1 MKNLVLAVILFF
13 HLLVLAAQKTKDEQ
27 IRDLLPFEEIGHS
40 IASATAEQ
48 IPFFHSYPGLTD
60 RQLEDIIRHFIDS
73 GKQDFID
80 SLSNI
85 FDRLF
90 TPEEIQQLQES
101 FNSPAGEKYRSLL
114 PLITGKSIRA
124 IYSWYLS
131 NQDHISNMIDS
142 IYNETGYQ
150 IREDFTYTEIE
161 FKKGKPYRFR
171 KKPGSK
177 SVYQNPANRFRIYYD
192 SKIWN
197 EIDPEALNPS
207 ADIAFK
213 LNESEVYAMVIS
225 EQDDLNLKELRY
237 AAVHN
242 LYKVSGRYELIRDEL
257 RKVNGT
263 EMLFMQFKALINS
276 VDIIYHNYYYTNHD
290 LVIQFST
297 FTGTGTFEGVSKK
310 MEDLLNGLV
319 IIQKREK

>member
-197 EIDPEALNPS
+197 EIDPEALSIHIGEVQVLEGGQP
-207 ADIAFK
+207 AEGYEEKKAEEVMKRQQYDIQITVGEGDCEAR
-213 LNESEVYAMVIS
+213 IRTC
-225 EQDDLNLKELRY
+225 DLTEEYIRINARY
-237 AAVHN
+237 R
-242 LYKVSGRYELIRDEL
+242 S
-257 RKVNGT
+257 
-263 EMLFMQFKALINS
+263 
-276 VDIIYHNYYYTNHD
+276 
-290 LVIQFST
+290 
-297 FTGTGTFEGVSKK
+297 
-310 MEDLLNGLV
+310 
-319 IIQKREK
+319 